1 MSRRSEDS
9 VMTVRRRGH
18 RVLGCAMAAA
28 LASVLVAGCGGQETA
43 SPPPVPA
50 GKPPAQGG
58 DSRGGDSQGGDASQG
73 GATGGGSGSQAAASM
88 PKSVPQRLSIPSLQV
103 SSTLETLGQHKNGA
117 METPRDPDKAGWY
130 RPGPTPGS
138 QGPAVIAGHVSWN
151 GKPSVFEKLSTMKAG
166 DTIEIA
172 RQDGKTAKFT
182 VDRVAQYPKN
192 KFPTVEVYKNIDHAG
207 LRLIT
212 CGGRYD
218 QGRHYY
224 PDNVVVFASLT
235 GSA

>member
-1 MSRRSEDS
+1 MSRRSEDT
-9 VMTVRRRGH
+9 VITVRRRGL
-18 RVLGCAMAAA
+18 RVAGCAIAAA
-28 LASVLVAGCGGQETA
+28 LATVLVAGCGGQEA
-43 SPPPVPA
+43 APPQQLPA
-50 GKPPAQGG
+50 GQQGG
-58 DSRGGDSQGGDASQG
+58 ESSHDEAPDA
-73 GATGGGSGSQAAASM
+73 GSGGRAAASM
-88 PKSVPQRLSIPSLQV
+88 PKSAPARLSIPSLQV
-103 SSTLETLGQHKNGA
+103 SSTLETLGQKKGGA

-130 RPGPTPGS
+130 QPGPTPGS

-151 GKPSVFEKLSTMKAG
+151 GKPSVFEKISTMKAG
-166 DTIEIA
+166 DTIEVA

-192 KFPTVEVYKNIDHAG
+192 KFPTVEVYKNLDHAG

-212 CGGRYD
+212 CGGQYNAG
-218 QGRHYY
+218 QHYY

>member
-1 MSRRSEDS
+1 MSRRSENT
-9 VMTVRRRGH
+9 VITVRRRGR
-18 RVLGCAMAAA
+18 RVAGCAIAAA
-28 LASVLVAGCGGQETA
+28 MATVLVAGCGGQKA
-43 SPPPVPA
+43 APPQQLPA
-50 GKPPAQGG
+50 GQQGG
-58 DSRGGDSQGGDASQG
+58 DSSHDEAP
-73 GATGGGSGSQAAASM
+73 GGGSGSRAAASM
-88 PKSVPQRLSIPSLQV
+88 PKSAPARLSIPSLQV
-103 SSTLETLGQHKNGA
+103 SSTLETLGQKKDGT

-130 RPGPTPGS
+130 QPGPTPGS

-151 GKPSVFEKLSTMKAG
+151 GKPSVFEKISKMKAG
-166 DTIEIA
+166 DTIEVA

-192 KFPTVEVYKNIDHAG
+192 KFPTVEVYKNLDHAG

-212 CGGRYD
+212 CGGQYD
-218 QGRHYY
+218 EGQHYY

>member
-1 MSRRSEDS
+1 MSRRSENT
-9 VMTVRRRGH
+9 VPTVRRRGH
-18 RVLGCAMAAA
+18 RLLGCALAAA
-28 LASVLVAGCGGQETA
+28 CASVLLAGCGGQDA
-43 SPPPVPA
+43 AAPPPSLPPGQSPA
-50 GKPPAQGG
+50 PGG
-58 DSRGGDSQGGDASQG
+58 DTSHDGAS
-73 GATGGGSGSQAAASM
+73 GGGSGSRAAASM
-88 PKSVPQRLSIPSLQV
+88 PKSVPERLSIPSLQV
-103 SSTLETLGQHKNGA
+103 SSTLETLGQHTNGT

-138 QGPAVIAGHVSWN
+138 RGPAVIAGHVTWN

-166 DTIEIA
+166 DTIEVA

-192 KFPTVEVYKNIDHAG
+192 KFPTVEVYKNLDHAG

-212 CGGRYD
+212 CGGRYNE
-218 QGRHYY
+218 GRHYY

>member
-1 MSRRSEDS
+1 MSRRSEN
-9 VMTVRRRGH
+9 TVITARRRGR
-18 RVLGCAMAAA
+18 RVAGCALAAA
-28 LASVLVAGCGGQETA
+28 LATVLVAGCGGQEA
-43 SPPPVPA
+43 PPPQQLPA
-50 GKPPAQGG
+50 GQQGG
-58 DSRGGDSQGGDASQG
+58 DPSHDEAP
-73 GATGGGSGSQAAASM
+73 GGGSGGRAAESM
-88 PKSVPQRLSIPSLQV
+88 PKSAPARLSIPSLQV
-103 SSTLETLGQHKNGA
+103 SSTLETLGQKKDGA

-130 RPGPTPGS
+130 QPGPTPGS

-151 GKPSVFEKLSTMKAG
+151 GKPSVFEKISKMKAG
-166 DTIEIA
+166 DSIEVA

-192 KFPTVEVYKNIDHAG
+192 KFPTVEVYKNLDHAG

-212 CGGRYD
+212 CGGQYD
-218 QGRHYY
+218 EGQHYY

>member
-1 MSRRSEDS
+1 MSRRSEDT
-9 VMTVRRRGH
+9 VITVRRRGR
-18 RVLGCAMAAA
+18 RVAGCAIAAA
-28 LASVLVAGCGGQETA
+28 LATVLVAGCGGQEA
-43 SPPPVPA
+43 APPQQLPA
-50 GKPPAQGG
+50 GQQGG
-58 DSRGGDSQGGDASQG
+58 DSTADEAPD
-73 GATGGGSGSQAAASM
+73 TGSGSGDRAAASM
-88 PKSVPQRLSIPSLQV
+88 PKSAPARLSIPSLQV
-103 SSTLETLGQHKNGA
+103 SSTLETLGQKKGGA

-130 RPGPTPGS
+130 QPGPTPGS

-151 GKPSVFEKLSTMKAG
+151 GKPSVFEKISTMKAG
-166 DTIEIA
+166 DTIEVA

-192 KFPTVEVYKNIDHAG
+192 KFPTVEVYKNLDHAG

-212 CGGRYD
+212 CGGQYD
-218 QGRHYY
+218 EGQHYY

>member
-9 VMTVRRRGH
+9 VITVRRRGH
-18 RVLGCAMAAA
+18 RVLGCAIAAA

-43 SPPPVPA
+43 SPPSAPV
-50 GKPPAQGG
+50 GQPPAQGG
-58 DSRGGDSQGGDASQG
+58 DSSQGGGSAQD
-73 GATGGGSGSQAAASM
+73 GATGEGSGSQAAASM
-88 PKSVPQRLSIPSLQV
+88 PKSAPQRLSIPSLQV

-166 DTIEIA
+166 DTIEVA

-218 QGRHYY
+218 EGRHYF

>member
-1 MSRRSEDS
+1 MI
-9 VMTVRRRGH
+9 TVRRRGR
-18 RVLGCAMAAA
+18 RVAGCAIAAA
-28 LASVLVAGCGGQETA
+28 LATVLVAGCGGQEA
-43 SPPPVPA
+43 APPQQLPA
-50 GKPPAQGG
+50 GQ
-58 DSRGGDSQGGDASQG
+58 Q
-73 GATGGGSGSQAAASM
+73 GGGSAHDEAPGAGSGGRAAASM
-88 PKSVPQRLSIPSLQV
+88 PKSAPARLSIPSLQV
-103 SSTLETLGQHKNGA
+103 SSTLETLGQKKGGA

-130 RPGPTPGS
+130 QPGPTPGS

-151 GKPSVFEKLSTMKAG
+151 GKPSVFEKISTMKAG
-166 DTIEIA
+166 DTIEVA

-192 KFPTVEVYKNIDHAG
+192 KFPTVEVYKNLDHAG

-212 CGGRYD
+212 CGGQYD
-218 QGRHYY
+218 EGQHYY

>member
-1 MSRRSEDS
+1 MSTAHRRSEHTMD
-9 VMTVRRRGH
+9 TVRRRG
-18 RVLGCAMAAA
+18 RRATGYALAAA
-28 LASVLVAGCGGQETA
+28 LSAALLAGCGGQDA
-43 SPPPVPA
+43 PPPRSLPAEQPPA
-50 GKPPAQGG
+50 GGG
-58 DSRGGDSQGGDASQG
+58 QASDDQ
-73 GATGGGSGSQAAASM
+73 ATGGGSGSQAAASM

-103 SSTLETLGQHKNGA
+103 SSTLETLGQHKNGT

-151 GKPSVFEKLSTMKAG
+151 GKPSVFHKLSSMKRG
-166 DTIEIA
+166 DTIEVS

-182 VDRVAQYPKN
+182 VDRIAQYPKN
-192 KFPTVEVYKNIDHAG
+192 KFPTVEVYKNLDHPG

-212 CGGRYD
+212 CGGDYD
-218 QGRHYY
+218 QGKHYY

>member
-1 MSRRSEDS
+1 MSRRNEDT
-9 VMTVRRRGH
+9 VIAVRRRG
-18 RVLGCAMAAA
+18 RRAAGCVLAAA
-28 LASVLVAGCGGQETA
+28 WATVLVAGCGGPEAA
-43 SPPPVPA
+43 SPPSLPAGQQPVP
-50 GKPPAQGG
+50 GG
-58 DSRGGDSQGGDASQG
+58 DSSPGD
-73 GATGGGSGSQAAASM
+73 GAPGKGSGGQVAAGMA
-88 PKSVPQRLSIPSLQV
+88 KSVPERISIPSIHV

-130 RPGPTPGS
+130 QPGPTPGS

-166 DTIEIA
+166 DTIEVA

-182 VDRVAQYPKN
+182 VDRVAQYPKD
-192 KFPTVEVYKNIDHAG
+192 KFPTVEVYKNLDHAG

-212 CGGRYD
+212 CGGQYN
-218 QGRHYY
+218 QGRHYF

>member
-1 MSRRSEDS
+1 MSRRSEDL
-9 VMTVRRRGH
+9 VITVRRRGH
-18 RVLGCAMAAA
+18 RVLGCAVAAA

-43 SPPPVPA
+43 PPRSLPA
-50 GKPPAQGG
+50 GQPPAQGG
-58 DSRGGDSQGGDASQG
+58 DASQDEASG
-73 GATGGGSGSQAAASM
+73 SSGSGAGSQAAASL
-88 PKSVPQRLSIPSLQV
+88 PKSVPERLSIPSLQV
-103 SSTLETLGQHKNGA
+103 SSTLETLGQHANGT

-151 GKPSVFEKLSTMKAG
+151 GKPSVFEKLSSMKAG
-166 DTIEIA
+166 DTIEVA

-192 KFPTVEVYKNIDHAG
+192 KFPTVEVYKNLDHAG

-212 CGGRYD
+212 CGGQYN

>member
-1 MSRRSEDS
+1 MSRRSEDTVAEGTVS
-9 VMTVRRRGH
+9 AVRRRSH
-18 RVLGCAMAAA
+18 RVIGFA
-28 LASVLVAGCGGQETA
+28 LAAVSATALVAGCGAQETA
-43 SPPPVPA
+43 PPRSLPA
-50 GKPPAQGG
+50 GQPPAQGG
-58 DSRGGDSQGGDASQG
+58 GSSHDEA
-73 GATGGGSGSQAAASM
+73 GGGGPGNQAAAGM
-88 PKSVPQRLSIPSLQV
+88 PKSVPERLSIPSLQV
-103 SSTLETLGQHKNGA
+103 SSTLETLRQNEKGA

-130 RPGPTPGS
+130 QPGPTPGS

-166 DTIEIA
+166 DTIEVA

-192 KFPTVEVYKNIDHAG
+192 KFPTVEVYKNLDHAG

-212 CGGRYD
+212 CGGQYD
-218 QGRHYY
+218 EGQHYY
-224 PDNVVVFASLT
+224 PDNVVVFASLE

>member
-9 VMTVRRRGH
+9 VITVRRRGH
-18 RVLGCAMAAA
+18 RVLGCAIAAA
-28 LASVLVAGCGGQETA
+28 LASMLVAGCGGQETA

-50 GKPPAQGG
+50 GQPPAKGG
-58 DSRGGDSQGGDASQG
+58 DSAQD
-73 GATGGGSGSQAAASM
+73 GATGEGSGSQAAASM

-130 RPGPTPGS
+130 QPGPTPGS

-166 DTIEIA
+166 DTIEVA

-192 KFPTVEVYKNIDHAG
+192 KFPTVEVYKNIDRAG

-212 CGGRYD
+212 CGGQYD
-218 QGRHYY
+218 QGRHYF

-235 GSA
+235 GSV

>member
-1 MSRRSEDS
+1 MI
-9 VMTVRRRGH
+9 TVRRSRRG
-18 RVLGCAMAAA
+18 RRALGCAVAAA
-28 LASVLVAGCGGQETA
+28 LATVLVAGCGGQETA
-43 SPPPVPA
+43 PPQSLPA
-50 GKPPAQGG
+50 GQSPAQGG
-58 DSRGGDSQGGDASQG
+58 DGAQDGAQDGAPDGDS
-73 GATGGGSGSQAAASM
+73 GAGAAADL
-88 PKSVPQRLSIPSLQV
+88 PKSVPERLSIPSLQV
-103 SSTLETLGQHKNGA
+103 SSTLETLGQGKNGV

-151 GKPSVFEKLSTMKAG
+151 GAPSVFEKLSTMKTG
-166 DTIEIA
+166 DTIEVA

-192 KFPTVEVYKNIDHAG
+192 KFPTVEVYKNLDHAG

-212 CGGRYD
+212 CGGEYD
-218 QGRHYY
+218 EGKHYY

>member
-1 MSRRSEDS
+1 MSRRNEDT
-9 VMTVRRRGH
+9 VITVRRRGR
-18 RVLGCAMAAA
+18 RVAGCAIAAA
-28 LASVLVAGCGGQETA
+28 LATVLVAGCGGQDAA
-43 SPPPVPA
+43 SSQQLPA
-50 GKPPAQGG
+50 GQ
-58 DSRGGDSQGGDASQG
+58 Q
-73 GATGGGSGSQAAASM
+73 GGGSSDDGAPGAGSGGRAAASM
-88 PKSVPQRLSIPSLQV
+88 PKSAPARLSIPSLQV
-103 SSTLETLGQHKNGA
+103 SSTLETLGQKKDGA

-130 RPGPTPGS
+130 QPGPTPGS

-151 GKPSVFEKLSTMKAG
+151 GKPSVFEKISTMKAG
-166 DTIEIA
+166 DTIEVA

-192 KFPTVEVYKNIDHAG
+192 KFPTVEVYKNLDHAG

-212 CGGRYD
+212 CGGQYD
-218 QGRHYY
+218 EGQHYY

>member
-1 MSRRSEDS
+1 MSRRSENT
-9 VMTVRRRGH
+9 VITVRRRGR
-18 RVLGCAMAAA
+18 RVAGCALAAA
-28 LASVLVAGCGGQETA
+28 LATVLVAGCGGQEA
-43 SPPPVPA
+43 APPQQLPA
-50 GKPPAQGG
+50 GQQGG
-58 DSRGGDSQGGDASQG
+58 DSSHDEAP
-73 GATGGGSGSQAAASM
+73 GAGSGGRAAASM
-88 PKSVPQRLSIPSLQV
+88 PKSAPARLSIPSLQV
-103 SSTLETLGQHKNGA
+103 SSTLETLGQKKDGA

-130 RPGPTPGS
+130 QPGPTPGS

-151 GKPSVFEKLSTMKAG
+151 GKPSVFEKISKMKAG
-166 DTIEIA
+166 DSIEVA

-192 KFPTVEVYKNIDHAG
+192 KFPTVEVYKNLDHAG

-212 CGGRYD
+212 CGGQYD
-218 QGRHYY
+218 EGQHYY

>member
-9 VMTVRRRGH
+9 VMTVRHRGH

-28 LASVLVAGCGGQETA
+28 LASVLVAGCGGQEAA
-43 SPPPVPA
+43 SPPSVPA

-58 DSRGGDSQGGDASQG
+58 DASQGGDSQG

-166 DTIEIA
+166 DTIEVA

-212 CGGRYD
+212 CGGQYD
-218 QGRHYY
+218 EGRHYY
-224 PDNVVVFASLT
+224 PDNVVVYASLT